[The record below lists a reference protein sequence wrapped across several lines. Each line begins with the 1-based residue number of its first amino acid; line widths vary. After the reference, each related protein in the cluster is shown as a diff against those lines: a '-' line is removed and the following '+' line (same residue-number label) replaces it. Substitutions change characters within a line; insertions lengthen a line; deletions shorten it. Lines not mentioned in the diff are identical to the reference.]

1 MEALTV
7 SLLTSERKK
16 EGVMVGSLPA
26 LLTQGQTHNGEED
39 ETSNGGFHDGL
50 YISPPGRNI
59 LVMVSMLVAL
69 TESRHDS
76 RDSSVLTEL
85 SVRTLHTL
93 QNIYRYTPPTLHQH
107 SSLLSRKPVQTWLNK
122 EVTAHI
128 VQDKIGFKY
137 FACFNSVVD

>member
-107 SSLLSRKPVQTWLNK
+107 STNTPHCSAENQFRP
-122 EVTAHI
+122 
-128 VQDKIGFKY
+128 G
-137 FACFNSVVD
+137 